1 MMNSVFIN
9 LQLLKKRVIIIIVEK
24 DKTNILFEVR
34 RGNMKKSIILK
45 SFLVIL
51 VCVMLVFTATSVY
64 AADESSSNELE
75 DLIEDNSTS
84 NTNSGNTN
92 SNSNSNSNSNANSNT
107 NRNSNTNNASLNA
120 IRNNTANNA
129 NANNLPKTG
138 IEDSLPTVLLVVV
151 FGISAVYA
159 YKKIKDYRN
168 ID

>member
-1 MMNSVFIN
+1 
-9 LQLLKKRVIIIIVEK
+9 
-24 DKTNILFEVR
+24 
-34 RGNMKKSIILK
+34 MKKSIILK

-51 VCVMLVFTATSVY
+51 VCAMLVFTATSVY

-84 NTNSGNTN
+84 NTNSGNT
-92 SNSNSNSNSNANSNT
+92 NSNSNANSNT